1 MLLHRSY
8 GWQVLR
14 HRHVSSHLLSIAYG
28 DLPNSHLGR
37 HRTADIRIDG
47 NMTVSNRHCSI
58 FQYANMLFLRD
69 TSANGTF
76 VNGKLVGRDCKTL
89 LHHNDHIEIVQN
101 EEYFIY
107 QEYSILRHQ
116 RKEREMMLFEKYF
129 LLDKVVGRG
138 SFGLVRI
145 GVNKSTGRRLAC
157 KQIKFDCNK
166 IKERQRHHIE
176 QEIAI
181 LTKIDHPNLIRVWD
195 IIEVH
200 GCVSIFMDLVEG
212 GDLLGYIESRGNV
225 AEEYA
230 RFGFFQLLQ
239 ALRYLH
245 EINVSHRD
253 LKPENV
259 LVENCSSNYT
269 RLIVT
274 DFGLAKAGL
283 DHTNLK
289 TFCGTM
295 GYIAPEVLTPTA
307 DGYTIAVDCW
317 SLGVVLYSML
327 AGYFPFPDHSDVA
340 LTQAVRNGLYDFKAP
355 VWNSVT

>member
-1 MLLHRSY
+1 MRNVCRRIL
-8 GWQVLR
+8 GIV
-14 HRHVSSHLLSIAYG
+14 HLVILI
-28 DLPNSHLGR
+28 P
-37 HRTADIRIDG
+37 
-47 NMTVSNRHCSI
+47 
-58 FQYANMLFLRD
+58 
-69 TSANGTF
+69 F
-76 VNGKLVGRDCKTL
+76 VC
-89 LHHNDHIEIVQN
+89 IVD
-101 EEYFIY
+101 FIY

-355 VWNSVT
+355 VWNSVTDPGIGCAMLT